1 MTCKTCLPISYHQK
15 LNENTK
21 TIPLPSRIIKLAS
34 GMKKKSCIQNSK
46 CINFGKN
53 FVFVLLK
60 ICKPQGC
67 KKEDEWKYFIF
78 TVDYKTENNNF
89 I

>member
-34 GMKKKSCIQNSK
+34 GIKKKVAHRIQNVL
-46 CINFGKN
+46 ILVNF
-53 FVFVLLK
+53 FVFIKDLQATRL
-60 ICKPQGC
+60 
-67 KKEDEWKYFIF
+67 
-78 TVDYKTENNNF
+78 
-89 I
+89 